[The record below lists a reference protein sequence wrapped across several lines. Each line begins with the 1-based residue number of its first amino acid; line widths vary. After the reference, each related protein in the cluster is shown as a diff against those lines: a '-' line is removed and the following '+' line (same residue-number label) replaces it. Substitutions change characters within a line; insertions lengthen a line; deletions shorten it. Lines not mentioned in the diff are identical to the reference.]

1 MNYLPVRL
9 GLAYQLYRHK
19 MNIISK
25 KIITALYH
33 TKEGLVNAI

>member
-1 MNYLPVRL
+1 MIYLPVRL
-9 GLAYQLYRHK
+9 GLTCQLYRHK

-25 KIITALYH
+25 NIITGLYH